1 MKNTVKFLTRT
12 AVLLALTVLFQTLR
26 THQLVTGSLVNLCLI
41 LATVLVGLVSGLTI
55 SAAAPFFAWML
66 GFLPHP
72 WMILFVALGNMTLV
86 LVIHV
91 LYAKNTYLAVGAG
104 AVLKFLVLFISVT
117 KLALPMLLADILP
130 EKALKTMTVSFSWP
144 QLVTALIG
152 GALALAVIPLIRKAI
167 KE

>member
-1 MKNTVKFLTRT
+1 MNKTVRFLTRT
-12 AVLLALTVLFQTLR
+12 AVLLALTVLFQALR
-26 THQLVTGSLVNLCLI
+26 THQFVTGSLVNLCLI
-41 LATVLVGLVSGLTI
+41 LSTVLVGLASGITI
-55 SAAAPFFAWML
+55 SAAAPLFAYLL

-72 WMILFVALGNMTLV
+72 WMVLFVALGNMALV
-86 LVIHV
+86 LIIHL
-91 LYAKNTYLAVGAG
+91 LYSKNTYLAVGAG

-117 KLALPMLLADILP
+117 KLAIPMLLAGELP
-130 EKALKTMTVSFSWP
+130 EKKLAVLSVNFSWP